1 MKRLIQWSIDHHW
14 MVMIFSALLLI
25 GGIWT
30 ASEMPVDVFPDL
42 TAPTVTIL
50 TEGHGMAPEEMESL
64 VTFPLESAINGAS
77 NVRRVRSAT
86 ALGVAVVWVE
96 FDWGTDIFLAR
107 QVVAE
112 KLALVGGSLPPQVE
126 RPALAPVSSIMGEI
140 LFFAIS
146 SDAQAPLEL
155 RTVADTVVR
164 RRLLAVPGVSQ
175 VTPIGGAERQYQV
188 IAHPDRLRANQ
199 ISLTELLAAVRGAS
213 ENTSAGVY
221 TEGPQEYVLQ
231 AVGRV
236 RNPEEIGESVVAL
249 RGSRSVLIRDVA
261 DVREGGAFKRGEG
274 SRSGKPAVIVGVQK
288 QPGANTIELTRRLDR
303 ELDRLQLELP
313 KGMTIDRKIFR
324 QADFIE
330 VAVDNVVGALR
341 DGGILVI
348 IVVLLF
354 LANLRAAAIT
364 LTAMP
369 LSLAAAILVLRAFG
383 ATINTMTLGGMAI
396 AIGAL
401 VDDAIIDVENV
412 VRRLRENRARPAD
425 QQRRS
430 DEIVRDATLEIRTS
444 IVFATIIIVLVFL
457 PIFGLAGVEGRLLT
471 PLAFAYIVS
480 LLASL
485 IVAIIVT
492 PALSYAFLPHAR
504 SIERGH
510 DGWLART
517 LKHRF
522 AKNLPHALNHPII
535 VMAVSAVMLVVAVVA
550 LARAGTAFLPE
561 FHEGS
566 LTVQANT
573 LPGTSLAK
581 SDEIGRRV
589 EQIMLAEPEVV
600 ATARRT
606 GRAELDEHVQGVE
619 AAEIDVGL
627 RETGRPRAELLAA
640 LRRGFSTLPGT
651 NVTIGQPISH
661 RIDHMLSGTRA
672 NIAVKVFGDDLGTL
686 RRLGARV
693 REVVS
698 AVPGAVD
705 VSLEQQMD
713 VPTVRFVL
721 NRTAIG
727 RYGLHANEVGEAIE
741 TAFAG
746 ATVGRIF
753 DRGTAFDL
761 VVKFDS
767 SNSADFE
774 RIADLPIDTPVVGQ
788 VPIRLLADVR
798 REEGPNMVLRE
809 NVQRRIVISCNV
821 AERDLG
827 SVIDDIRSNI
837 AQSVPMPAGYRVEYG
852 GQFESQQSASRRLAV
867 LSVVVVAGL
876 FMLLVLAFGRAR
888 DAVIVMVNL
897 PLALIGGVAGVFLA
911 GGVLSVASMIGFI
924 TLFGIATRNGIM
936 LVSHIQHLRNEEGV
950 VSFREAVERGAHER
964 LVPILMTAM
973 AAGLALIPLALGGGR
988 TGSEI
993 QTPMAIVILCGLTTS
1008 TLLNMIVVPTLYLRY
1023 GQPSPSVDESGR
1035 SSRG

>member
-14 MVMIFSALLLI
+14 MVMIFSALLLL

-30 ASEMPVDVFPDL
+30 ARDMPVDVFPDL

-77 NVRRVRSAT
+77 SVRRVRSAT
-86 ALGVAVVWVE
+86 ALGIAVVWVE
-96 FDWGTDIFLAR
+96 FDWGTDIFGAR
-107 QVVAE
+107 QIVAE
-112 KLALVGGSLPPQVE
+112 KLALVSGTLPPQIE
-126 RPALAPVSSIMGEI
+126 RPVLAPISSIMGEI
-140 LFFAIS
+140 LFFALS
-146 SDAQAPLEL
+146 SDTNDPLAL

-164 RRLLAVPGVSQ
+164 RRLLAIAGVSQ
-175 VTPIGGAERQYQV
+175 VTPLGGAERQFQV
-188 IAHPDRLRANQ
+188 IAHPDQLRANGV
-199 ISLTELLAAVRGAS
+199 SVTELLDAVRGAS
-213 ENTSAGVY
+213 QNSSAGIY

-231 AVGRV
+231 TVGRV
-236 RNPEEIGESVVAL
+236 RSPAEIGESLVAL

-261 DVREGGAFKRGEG
+261 DVREGGALKRGQG

-303 ELDRLQLELP
+303 ELDTLQQELP
-313 KGMTIDRKIFR
+313 RGMTIDRRIFR
-324 QADFIE
+324 QSDFIE
-330 VAVDNVVGALR
+330 VAVDNVVKALR

-348 IVVLLF
+348 VIVLFF
-354 LANLRAAAIT
+354 LANVRAAAIT

-412 VRRLRENRARPAD
+412 VRRLRENRAKPSD
-425 QQRRS
+425 QQRS
-430 DEIVRDATLEIRTS
+430 AAEVVRDATLEIRTS

-485 IVAIIVT
+485 LVAIIVT
-492 PALSYAFLPHAR
+492 PALSYAFLPLAR
-504 SIERGH
+504 SIEQGH

-517 LKHRF
+517 LKQRF
-522 AKNLPHALNHPII
+522 AKDLPRMLDHPLLVMVTSAALL
-535 VMAVSAVMLVVAVVA
+535 AAAAVA
-550 LARAGTAFLPE
+550 LTRAGTAFLPE

-566 LTVQANT
+566 LTIQANT

-627 RETGRPRAELLAA
+627 RDTGRPRAELLAA

-686 RRLGARV
+686 RRLGERV
-693 REVVS
+693 RKVVS
-698 AVPGAVD
+698 AVPGAAV

-713 VPTVRFVL
+713 GPTVRFVL

-727 RYGLHANEVGEAIE
+727 RYGLHANDVGEAIE

-767 SNSADFE
+767 SSSVDFE
-774 RIADLPIDTPVVGQ
+774 RIADLPIDTPAVGQ

-798 REEGPNMVLRE
+798 REEGPNMILRE

-821 AERDLG
+821 AGRDLG

-867 LSVVVVAGL
+867 LFVAVVAGL

-897 PLALIGGVAGVFLA
+897 PL
-911 GGVLSVASMIGFI
+911 
-924 TLFGIATRNGIM
+924 
-936 LVSHIQHLRNEEGV
+936 
-950 VSFREAVERGAHER
+950 
-964 LVPILMTAM
+964 P
-973 AAGLALIPLALGGGR
+973 
-988 TGSEI
+988 
-993 QTPMAIVILCGLTTS
+993 
-1008 TLLNMIVVPTLYLRY
+1008 
-1023 GQPSPSVDESGR
+1023 
-1035 SSRG
+1035 

>member
-1 MKRLIQWSIDHHW
+1 MKCSSPRPPRDYRPKATCIERNTMKRLIQWSVEHHW
-14 MVMIFSALLLI
+14 MVLAFSVLLFAAGL
-25 GGIWT
+25 WT
-30 ASEMPVDVFPDL
+30 ARDMPVDVFPDL

-50 TEGHGMAPEEMESL
+50 TEGHGMAPDEMESL
-64 VTFPLESAINGAS
+64 VTFPIESAINGAS
-77 NVRRVRSAT
+77 SVRRVRSAT
-86 ALGVAVVWVE
+86 AVGIAVVWVE
-96 FDWGTDIFLAR
+96 FDWGTDIFMAR

-112 KLALVGGSLPPQVE
+112 KLSLVGGTLPPQVE
-126 RPALAPVSSIMGEI
+126 RPVLAPVSSIMGEI

-146 SDAQAPLEL
+146 SDSQDPLAL
-155 RTVADTVVR
+155 RTVADTIVR
-164 RRLLAVPGVSQ
+164 RRLLAVAGVSQ
-175 VTPIGGAERQYQV
+175 VTPIGGAERQFQV
-188 IAHPDRLRANQ
+188 LVHPDQLRANNV
-199 ISLTELLAAVRGAS
+199 SVTELLDAVRGAS
-213 ENTSAGVY
+213 QNTSAGIF

-236 RNPEEIGESVVAL
+236 RSPAEIADSLVVL

-261 DVREGGAFKRGEG
+261 DVREGGALKRGEG

-288 QPGANTIELTRRLDR
+288 QPGANTIELTARLDR
-303 ELDRLQLELP
+303 ELDRLQQELP

-330 VAVDNVVGALR
+330 VAVDNVVKALR
-341 DGGILVI
+341 DGGLLVI
-348 IVVLLF
+348 VVVLLF

-412 VRRLRENRARPAD
+412 VRRLRENRAQPEN
-425 QQRRS
+425 QQRPVA
-430 DEIVRDATLEIRTS
+430 DVVREATLEIRTS

-492 PALSYAFLPHAR
+492 PALCYAFLPHAR

-517 LKHRF
+517 LKGRF
-522 AKNLPHALNHPII
+522 AKDLPHALDHPVV
-535 VMAVSAVMLVVAVVA
+535 VMVTSAALLLVAA
-550 LARAGTAFLPE
+550 LALTRAGTAFLPE

-589 EQIMLAEPEVV
+589 EQILLDQPEVV

-627 RETGRPRAELLAA
+627 KDTGRPRAALLAD

-672 NIAVKVFGDDLGTL
+672 NIAVKVFGDDLRTL
-686 RRLGARV
+686 RRLGESV
-693 REVVS
+693 RAAMQGVRGV
-698 AVPGAVD
+698 AD
-705 VSLEQQMD
+705 LSLEQQMD
-713 VPTVRFVL
+713 VPFVRFIL
-721 NRTAIG
+721 NRQMIA
-727 RYGLHANEVGEAIE
+727 RYGLRPADVADAIE
-741 TAFAG
+741 TSFAG

-761 VVKFDS
+761 TVKLDPANATDFD
-767 SNSADFE
+767 
-774 RIADLPIDTPVVGQ
+774 RIADLPVDTPTAGQ

-809 NVQRRIVISCNV
+809 NVQRRIVISSNV
-821 AERDLG
+821 SGRDLG
-827 SVIDDIRSNI
+827 SVIRDIQSSI
-837 AQSVPMPAGYRVEYG
+837 AQSVPMPA
-852 GQFESQQSASRRLAV
+852 
-867 LSVVVVAGL
+867 
-876 FMLLVLAFGRAR
+876 
-888 DAVIVMVNL
+888 
-897 PLALIGGVAGVFLA
+897 
-911 GGVLSVASMIGFI
+911 
-924 TLFGIATRNGIM
+924 
-936 LVSHIQHLRNEEGV
+936 
-950 VSFREAVERGAHER
+950 
-964 LVPILMTAM
+964 
-973 AAGLALIPLALGGGR
+973 
-988 TGSEI
+988 
-993 QTPMAIVILCGLTTS
+993 
-1008 TLLNMIVVPTLYLRY
+1008 
-1023 GQPSPSVDESGR
+1023 
-1035 SSRG
+1035 